1 MLVNVN
7 VKNLALIR
15 EADIYFD
22 EGLNILTGET
32 GAGKSIIIGS
42 VLIALGGKI
51 PKELIRD
58 EEKEALV
65 ELVFQINDEDTV
77 RKLGEQEIELSENQL
92 VISRK
97 IVNGKSTIK
106 VNGENFTITRLKNVT
121 ELLIDIH
128 GQHDHQSLLKKDK
141 HLEILDEFCGNTVSD
156 KKKSLSIEYKHYVEL
171 KKELEECEINQ
182 SERERNIDFLQF
194 EINEIENAHI
204 KKGEFDS
211 IEEKFKLVNSSKNL
225 LEKMSNVYE
234 ILNGSY
240 AISEKLGEAVRI
252 TSSAVSDD
260 KELNGILDSL
270 NDMDS
275 ICQDTYREI
284 KNYLDNMSF
293 DEEEIIEIT
302 DRYDELNRLRQ
313 KYEKVKSSE
322 DPAVNIENY
331 KNEQLDK
338 LNYYL
343 NIEERKE
350 KISSELVKNEKRII
364 DLCQEISEIR
374 QVCARDL
381 ERKIIEVLNGLNF
394 MQVEFEISFSRLE
407 YFTPKGYDDVEFM
420 ISTNPGEK
428 LNSLGKVASGGELSR
443 IMLGKKTIMAEKDN
457 IDTLIFD
464 EIDTGIS
471 GRTAQM
477 VAERMKELSKIHQ
490 VICITHLPQIAA
502 MAAQH
507 FVIEKNAVDFVTET
521 SIHKLNY
528 DESINEL
535 ARMLSGSQVTENVIN
550 NAKEMKK
557 LANN

>member
-51 PKELIRD
+51 PKEMIRD
-58 EEKEALV
+58 EEKEALI

-106 VNGENFTITRLKNVT
+106 VNGENFTITRLKNIT

-156 KKKSLSIEYKHYVEL
+156 KKKSLSVEYKHYVEL

-374 QVCARDL
+374 QVCVRD
-381 ERKIIEVLNGLNF
+381 
-394 MQVEFEISFSRLE
+394 
-407 YFTPKGYDDVEFM
+407 
-420 ISTNPGEK
+420 
-428 LNSLGKVASGGELSR
+428 
-443 IMLGKKTIMAEKDN
+443 
-457 IDTLIFD
+457 
-464 EIDTGIS
+464 
-471 GRTAQM
+471 
-477 VAERMKELSKIHQ
+477 
-490 VICITHLPQIAA
+490 
-502 MAAQH
+502 
-507 FVIEKNAVDFVTET
+507 
-521 SIHKLNY
+521 
-528 DESINEL
+528 
-535 ARMLSGSQVTENVIN
+535 
-550 NAKEMKK
+550 
-557 LANN
+557 

>member
-15 EADIYFD
+15 EADIYYD

-156 KKKSLSIEYKHYVEL
+156 KKKSLSVEYKHYVEL

-443 IMLGKKTIMAEKDN
+443 IMLGIKTIMAEKDN

>member
-156 KKKSLSIEYKHYVEL
+156 KKKSLSVEYKHYVEL

-302 DRYDELNRLRQ
+302 ARYDELNRLRQ

-331 KNEQLDK
+331 
-338 LNYYL
+338 
-343 NIEERKE
+343 
-350 KISSELVKNEKRII
+350 
-364 DLCQEISEIR
+364 
-374 QVCARDL
+374 
-381 ERKIIEVLNGLNF
+381 
-394 MQVEFEISFSRLE
+394 
-407 YFTPKGYDDVEFM
+407 
-420 ISTNPGEK
+420 
-428 LNSLGKVASGGELSR
+428 
-443 IMLGKKTIMAEKDN
+443 
-457 IDTLIFD
+457 
-464 EIDTGIS
+464 
-471 GRTAQM
+471 
-477 VAERMKELSKIHQ
+477 
-490 VICITHLPQIAA
+490 
-502 MAAQH
+502 
-507 FVIEKNAVDFVTET
+507 
-521 SIHKLNY
+521 
-528 DESINEL
+528 
-535 ARMLSGSQVTENVIN
+535 
-550 NAKEMKK
+550 
-557 LANN
+557 